1 MRYNTRYCT
10 DESARTSFA
19 YLYFMSLLPWRLS
32 ILTLDAHLSERRSKI
47 WRKQAPARGAAW
59 SQAQKTKTASSD
71 VMSGEWT
78 VVRCVLS
85 SIVCFSVKVF
95 TRGGAATALNK
106 LQNCSNRRRPKI
118 SVAKCGIL
126 FQLAGPPPFTQK
138 RQKMIFWIF
147 QVSHFIKKKSFLFV
161 LGGQLP
167 IGNQYILIR
176 PILTNFFWNWVWS
189 MRALMAPTLRGFEV

>member
-47 WRKQAPARGAAW
+47 WRKQ
-59 SQAQKTKTASSD
+59 ASSD

-147 QVSHFIKKKSFLFV
+147 QVSHFIKKKVLSFCF
-161 LGGQLP
+161 GGP
-167 IGNQYILIR
+167 ITHKQ
-176 PILTNFFWNWVWS
+176 PIHFD
-189 MRALMAPTLRGFEV
+189 

>member
-106 LQNCSNRRRPKI
+106 LQTGAMDADQKYLWPNVGFCSNWQDPALHPEK
-118 SVAKCGIL
+118 
-126 FQLAGPPPFTQK
+126 T
-138 RQKMIFWIF
+138 
-147 QVSHFIKKKSFLFV
+147 KKWFSGYFKWVTLSKKFFLFV
-161 LGGQLP
+161 LGGQ
-167 IGNQYILIR
+167 
-176 PILTNFFWNWVWS
+176 
-189 MRALMAPTLRGFEV
+189 

>member
-1 MRYNTRYCT
+1 
-10 DESARTSFA
+10 
-19 YLYFMSLLPWRLS
+19 MSLFPWVLS
-32 ILTLDAHLSERRSKI
+32 ILTLDVKITMLSILTQDVHLSERRLKI

-71 VMSGEWT
+71 VVSGEWT
-78 VVRCVLS
+78 EVRCVLS

-106 LQNCSNRRRPKI
+106 LQNWSNRRRPKI

-138 RQKMIFWIF
+138 RQNNDFLDI
-147 QVSHFIKKKSFLFV
+147 SSELLLCKKNAFFLFW
-161 LGGQLP
+161 GSN
-167 IGNQYILIR
+167 NQ
-176 PILTNFFWNWVWS
+176 
-189 MRALMAPTLRGFEV
+189 

>member
-1 MRYNTRYCT
+1 MRYSTRHWWITINELCI
-10 DESARTSFA
+10 
-19 YLYFMSLLPWRLS
+19 YLYFMSLFPWRLSLLTLYVMTMLS
-32 ILTLDAHLSERRSKI
+32 ILTLDGHFSERRLKI

-59 SQAQKTKTASSD
+59 SRAQKTKTASSD

-147 QVSHFIKKKSFLFV
+147 QVSHFIKKKVLSFCF
-161 LGGQLP
+161 GGP
-167 IGNQYILIR
+167 ITHKQ
-176 PILTNFFWNWVWS
+176 PIHFD
-189 MRALMAPTLRGFEV
+189 